1 MICKLIILKLIVFE
15 SKKESHRVGEYSFNI
30 YNPKRELVS
39 TLNKNFYK
47 SIWKGQMILYKNEQ
61 EHEQAVYR
69 R

>member
-1 MICKLIILKLIVFE
+1 M
-15 SKKESHRVGEYSFNI
+15 GEYSFHI

-61 EHEQAVYR
+61 EH
-69 R
+69 